1 MIAARFWAG
10 AAGVGICLGSIMM
23 PEAGA
28 AQSIRVLLAPDV
40 QQLEVHTDQTIWVTD
55 EHDEAW
61 SYRPVLRIKVRGR
74 ALILNGKPVVSDQLT
89 LRAGNHDL
97 KLWLNGNGRRT
108 ALYASDDKGGLQIS
122 GVIQLV
128 RRGKGLLLVNHV
140 DLEEYVKG
148 VVPAEVNSAWHPEML
163 KVQAIA
169 ARTYALYQ
177 HMLSATRD
185 YDVVASTQDQVYRGR
200 HGIDERV
207 IQAVESTRGLV
218 VAYQGAPIY
227 AAFSSTAAG
236 ITEDAMTVWSKDL
249 PYLKGVECPF
259 DLDSPF
265 YQWKASVKLD
275 TLEKNLR
282 QQGFAVGTISAIT
295 PLAYSRAGRVATIR
309 IVHSSGEL
317 TLRGEDLRKTVGYT
331 VVPSTQFTIESVGQD
346 VVFSGYGAG
355 HAVGLCQWGAKEL
368 AELGYSF
375 SSILRYY
382 YPGTE
387 LQDASL
393 TQAPPV
399 PPTSAAPPS

>member
-28 AQSIRVLLAPDV
+28 SQSIRVLLAPDV

-97 KLWLNGNGRRT
+97 KLWLNGNGRST
-108 ALYASDDKGGLQIS
+108 ALHASDDKGGLQIS

-163 KVQAIA
+163 KVQAVA

-236 ITEDAMTVWSKDL
+236 ITEDAMNVWSKDL

-259 DLDSPF
+259 DLESPF

-282 QQGFAVGTISAIT
+282 QRGFAVGTISAIT

-317 TLRGEDLRKTVGYT
+317 T
-331 VVPSTQFTIESVGQD
+331 
-346 VVFSGYGAG
+346 
-355 HAVGLCQWGAKEL
+355 
-368 AELGYSF
+368 
-375 SSILRYY
+375 
-382 YPGTE
+382 
-387 LQDASL
+387 
-393 TQAPPV
+393 
-399 PPTSAAPPS
+399 